1 MLELQLLEERERI
14 IFLFTLNKPIP
25 SLSSAAGS
33 KEAIPA
39 FNGALCCEES
49 PSTSQLL
56 TLQASDRELGST
68 LGLIPGCGW
77 PHPHVF
83 LEHLQGQ

>member
-56 TLQASDRELGST
+56 TLQASDRARFHART
-68 LGLIPGCGW
+68 
-77 PHPHVF
+77 HPRLRMATSLCF
-83 LEHLQGQ
+83 S